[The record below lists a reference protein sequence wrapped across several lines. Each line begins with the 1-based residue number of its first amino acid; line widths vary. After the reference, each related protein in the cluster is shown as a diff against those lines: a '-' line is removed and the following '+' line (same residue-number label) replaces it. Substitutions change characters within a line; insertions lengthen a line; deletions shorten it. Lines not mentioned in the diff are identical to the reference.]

1 MREGN
6 ILSFKILV
14 DSKGMLITEL
24 SGLPESEVK
33 KVFDTENDR
42 AIIQKIIKEG
52 LLKLETLHDYLEKEI
67 TKLSKSDYEKEVI
80 KDDYSNDYEKWFE
93 ETKGEYCIVKCKE
106 IFTNKNIVHD
116 PFGFHRAINWN
127 IIGSEL
133 KPTKE
138 KGYYE
143 IKELT

>member
-1 MREGN
+1 MKEGN

-67 TKLSKSDYEKEVI
+67 QAL
-80 KDDYSNDYEKWFE
+80 
-93 ETKGEYCIVKCKE
+93 G
-106 IFTNKNIVHD
+106 
-116 PFGFHRAINWN
+116 
-127 IIGSEL
+127 
-133 KPTKE
+133 
-138 KGYYE
+138 
-143 IKELT
+143 

>member
-67 TKLSKSDYEKEVI
+67 QALS
-80 KDDYSNDYEKWFE
+80 
-93 ETKGEYCIVKCKE
+93 
-106 IFTNKNIVHD
+106 
-116 PFGFHRAINWN
+116 
-127 IIGSEL
+127 
-133 KPTKE
+133 
-138 KGYYE
+138 
-143 IKELT
+143 

>member
-67 TKLSKSDYEKEVI
+67 QAL
-80 KDDYSNDYEKWFE
+80 
-93 ETKGEYCIVKCKE
+93 G
-106 IFTNKNIVHD
+106 
-116 PFGFHRAINWN
+116 
-127 IIGSEL
+127 
-133 KPTKE
+133 
-138 KGYYE
+138 
-143 IKELT
+143 

>member
-33 KVFDTENDR
+33 KVFDTENDS

-67 TKLSKSDYEKEVI
+67 QAL
-80 KDDYSNDYEKWFE
+80 
-93 ETKGEYCIVKCKE
+93 G
-106 IFTNKNIVHD
+106 
-116 PFGFHRAINWN
+116 
-127 IIGSEL
+127 
-133 KPTKE
+133 
-138 KGYYE
+138 
-143 IKELT
+143 

>member
-6 ILSFKILV
+6 TLSFKILV

-67 TKLSKSDYEKEVI
+67 QAL
-80 KDDYSNDYEKWFE
+80 
-93 ETKGEYCIVKCKE
+93 G
-106 IFTNKNIVHD
+106 
-116 PFGFHRAINWN
+116 
-127 IIGSEL
+127 
-133 KPTKE
+133 
-138 KGYYE
+138 
-143 IKELT
+143 

>member
-14 DSKGMLITEL
+14 DYKGMLITEL

-67 TKLSKSDYEKEVI
+67 QAL
-80 KDDYSNDYEKWFE
+80 
-93 ETKGEYCIVKCKE
+93 G
-106 IFTNKNIVHD
+106 
-116 PFGFHRAINWN
+116 
-127 IIGSEL
+127 
-133 KPTKE
+133 
-138 KGYYE
+138 
-143 IKELT
+143 